1 MKVHKAYL
9 FFSLLFLLSSC
20 KVAQVVYT
28 GALSPNIKESDK
40 CYYYENDTIKITYV
54 FWDYKGRMAFGVY
67 NKLDI
72 PIYIDWKKSSYINN
86 NMKYDYYI
94 DRTEKKTTSVSAAY
108 IKSTSIDWT
117 NIFGPD
123 AIGATIGTE
132 VSEKEERITF
142 IPPKS
147 YITRIGYQTLMCK
160 LPWNLDQLKVEKRQ
174 ININFKNNWK
184 MKKSNYTETQI
195 VKAIKEHENGRDA
208 KEICRELGIS
218 TAAFYKWRQRYGG
231 LEVNEL
237 KRVKELESE
246 NSRLK
251 RMYAELSLVHHAL
264 KDAVEKKL

>member
-108 IKSTSIDWT
+108 IKSTSIDWA

-147 YITRIGYQTLMCK
+147 YITRIGYQTLMDGGFFTLDGSEEK
-160 LPWNLDQLKVEKRQ
+160 NVPLPEDTTKHFKSQLVKIDASRPTFVFRNFITYSTKETFDTEQYVSNEFYIRKVMTIKQSIFETYSFYGTNRFYIDQ
-174 ININFKNNWK
+174 IN
-184 MKKSNYTETQI
+184 KS
-195 VKAIKEHENGRDA
+195 D
-208 KEICRELGIS
+208 L
-218 TAAFYKWRQRYGG
+218 
-231 LEVNEL
+231 
-237 KRVKELESE
+237 
-246 NSRLK
+246 
-251 RMYAELSLVHHAL
+251 
-264 KDAVEKKL
+264 